1 MAKKKIKA
9 DSVVGFWT
17 RLSKIFSEHLKDD
30 STSDEMVV
38 CDEKQIETLNEVL
51 EEINASGV
59 PHSIASSF
67 IVPYVHKDKIQFVF
81 EQPGDDIE
89 MFGPAKYIEEE
100 SKMIFSPLD
109 FLLFVKKVQFAEKFI
124 LDNMEIREDVK
135 IHRQYAFMKELAK
148 MPPPYLI
155 YISILQEMAIAND
168 VVSIEHRNGG
178 YIKSEAAFY
187 LSLLWAFKEFEQFYL
202 RMQHRS
208 FRADYGVIW
217 HEGEWVEE
225 RKTRGYV

>member
-9 DSVVGFWT
+9 DSVVGFWK
-17 RLSKIFSEHLKDD
+17 RLSTIFSEYLKDD
-30 STSDEMVV
+30 SDLEEKVV
-38 CDEKQIETLNEVL
+38 CDEKQSEILKEIL

-67 IVPYVHKDKIQFVF
+67 ILPYVHKDKIQFVF
-81 EQPGDDIE
+81 EQPGEEE
-89 MFGPAKYIEEE
+89 MFGPAKYLEED

-109 FLLFVKKVQFAEKFI
+109 FLLFVKKVHSAEQHI

-208 FRADYGVIW
+208 FRADSGVIW